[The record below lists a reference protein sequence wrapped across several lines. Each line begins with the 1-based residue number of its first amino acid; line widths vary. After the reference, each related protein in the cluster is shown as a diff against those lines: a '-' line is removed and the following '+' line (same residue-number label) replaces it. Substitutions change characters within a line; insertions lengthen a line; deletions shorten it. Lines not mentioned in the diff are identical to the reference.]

1 MQQKS
6 NKMQKAAIEVAL
18 NQALKYIYKD
28 PQKNLIKI
36 ADAASKLF
44 SGQFPP
50 ENFQKFKAA
59 AQDNENIW
67 TQYVLGLLRDVD
79 PRVVKEMTWALGVEA
94 GLYGTKTV
102 RALREEMLCNV
113 PFIILFDPTSACN
126 LKCKGCWAAE
136 YGYKQSLTNEEMQSI
151 VSQGKELG
159 THFYML
165 TGGEPLIRKKD
176 IIELARKN
184 QDCAFLIYTN
194 ATLVD
199 DEFCENLCEV
209 GNVAL
214 ALSLEGTEETN
225 DWRRGDG
232 AYAHTMAAMELLKK
246 HKCLFGVSIC
256 YTRKNVDYITS
267 DDFMNMIIEK
277 GAKYALCFNYMP
289 VGHGADKELIPTP
302 EQREFMYG
310 WLKKMRNAKTGKG
323 IFIMDFQNDGEYVG
337 GCIAGGR
344 NYFHVNSAGDIEPC
358 VFIHYSDTNIRT
370 HTLNEALKSPL
381 FMEYYKNQP
390 FNDNHLRPCPMLEN
404 PERLRE
410 LVKKTGAKSSDLIH
424 AEDVDTL
431 CDRCVD
437 FARAWAPEADRIWK
451 ENKHRETH
459 TQYYRDTEEGKK
471 EFANAACAHC
481 CAPCQNADGKEE
493 N

>member
-6 NKMQKAAIEVAL
+6 YKVQKAAIQVAL
-18 NQALKYIYKD
+18 NQAMKYIYKD
-28 PQKNLIKI
+28 PQKNLVNLAEK
-36 ADAASKLF
+36 ASKLF

-50 ENFQKFKAA
+50 ENFEKFKAA
-59 AQDNENIW
+59 AMDENNIW
-67 TQYVLGLLRDVD
+67 TQYVLNLIKDIH
-79 PRVVKEMTWALGVEA
+79 PNIVKEMTWALGVEA

-102 RALREEMLCNV
+102 RALREEMKCNV

-151 VSQGKELG
+151 LTQGKELG

-165 TGGEPLIRKKD
+165 TGGEPLIRKND
-176 IIELARKN
+176 IIELARNN

-194 ATLVD
+194 ATLID
-199 DEFCENLCEV
+199 DKFCEDLCEV
-209 GNVAL
+209 GNIAL
-214 ALSLEGTEETN
+214 ALSLEGTEESN

-256 YTRKNVDYITS
+256 YTRKNIETVTSEAFVD
-267 DDFMNMIIEK
+267 MIMEK
-277 GAKYALCFNYMP
+277 GAKYALCFNFMP
-289 VGHGADKELIPTP
+289 VGHGADKDLIPTP
-302 EQREFMYG
+302 QQRAFMYA

-323 IFIMDFQNDGEYVG
+323 LFLMDFQDDGEYVG

-344 NYFHVNSAGDIEPC
+344 NYFHINSAGDTEPC
-358 VFIHYSDTNIRT
+358 VFIHYSDSNIRKN
-370 HTLNEALKSPL
+370 TLKEALKSPL
-381 FMEYYKNQP
+381 FMAYYHNQP

-404 PERLRE
+404 PEMLRKI
-410 LVKKTGAKSSDLIH
+410 VKETGAKSSDLIH

-431 CDRCVD
+431 CDRCVE
-437 FARAWAPEADRIWK
+437 FASAWAPEADKLWA
-451 ENKHRETH
+451 ENKHRKIM
-459 TQYYRDTEEGKK
+459 TQYYRDTEEGKEDVK
-471 EFANAACAHC
+471 NN
-481 CAPCQNADGKEE
+481 PCSFCSAWCEHNPNTEK
-493 N
+493 

>member
-6 NKMQKAAIEVAL
+6 NKIQKAAIEVAL

-28 PQKNLIKI
+28 PQKNLVKL
-36 ADAASKLF
+36 AESASKLF

-50 ENFQKFKAA
+50 ENFEKFKAA
-59 AQDNENIW
+59 AQDKDNIW

-102 RALREEMLCNV
+102 RALREEMHCNV

-151 VSQGKELG
+151 VSQGKEMG

-165 TGGEPLIRKKD
+165 TGGEPLIRKND
-176 IIELARKN
+176 IIELARNN

-199 DEFCENLCEV
+199 EEFCEKLNEV
-209 GNVAL
+209 GNIAL
-214 ALSLEGTEETN
+214 ALSLEGTEESN

-232 AYAHTMAAMELLKK
+232 AYRHTMDAMDLLKK

-256 YTRKNVDYITS
+256 YTRKNIEYITS
-267 DDFMNMIIEK
+267 DAFMDMIIEK
-277 GAKYALCFNYMP
+277 GSKYALCFNYMP
-289 VGHGADKELIPTP
+289 VGHDADKELIPTP

-310 WLKKMRNAKTGKG
+310 WLKKIRNSKTGKS
-323 IFIMDFQNDGEYVG
+323 IFVMDFQNDGEYVG

-370 HTLNEALKSPL
+370 HSLKEALQSPL
-381 FMEYYKNQP
+381 FMEYYHNQP

-410 LVKKTGAKSSDLIH
+410 IIKKTGAKSSDLIH

-431 CDRCVD
+431 CDKCVD
-437 FARAWAPEADRIWK
+437 FATAWAPEADRIWR

-459 TQYYRDTEEGKK
+459 TQYYRDTEEGKQAAK
-471 EFANAACAHC
+471 NACAGC
-481 CAPCQNADGKEE
+481 CGCQAKKD
-493 N
+493 